1 MIKNIFF
8 DLDECLIH
16 TQVNED
22 PEQSCLKFT
31 LSEDINNY
39 YTLVHPRA
47 NFLIDYARKRT
58 RFENVFI
65 LTTSTEDYAL
75 KINELAGFG
84 FAEENIL
91 DREIIKKHQYPA
103 AYNGSYTIPMKAV
116 AHKDNILIDNL
127 TWKNNIS
134 KMGLIGITT
143 DRYLHV
149 RDYYGVNYS
158 DDIFEK
164 RVTEFIDEKYYEHE

>member
-16 TQVNED
+16 TQVDED
-22 PEQSCLKFT
+22 PEQYCLKFT
-31 LSEDINNY
+31 LGEDLNNY

-47 NFLIDYARKRT
+47 NFLVDYARKRT

-65 LTTSTEDYAL
+65 LTTSTKDYAS

-84 FAEENIL
+84 FPEENIL
-91 DREIIKKHQYPA
+91 GRETLKKHHFPT
-103 AYNGSYTIPMKAV
+103 AYGGSATIPMKGIAN
-116 AHKDNILIDNL
+116 KDNILIDNL
-127 TWKNNIS
+127 PWNVNFSKIS
-134 KMGLIGITT
+134 LIGITT

-149 RDYYGVNYS
+149 RDYYGVNYP